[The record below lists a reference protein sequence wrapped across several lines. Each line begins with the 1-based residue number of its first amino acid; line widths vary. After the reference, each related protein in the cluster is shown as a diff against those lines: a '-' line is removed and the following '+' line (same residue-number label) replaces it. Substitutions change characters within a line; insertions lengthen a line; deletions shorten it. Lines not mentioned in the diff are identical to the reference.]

1 MKCLFLLF
9 RSTLVGSSLWLSV
22 RGFVCVEDSFMGP
35 EGGIVIGVHLSMF
48 DCLSRCLLA
57 TTTKTRGNENI
68 RGHYSA
74 PQRNFGSL
82 ANSQFL
88 YIHHLLSWVMMMIVM
103 MLINIL
109 KPLYLIFFILMPHQ
123 FLYKPYLL
131 QPHHASTLFLKC
143 AKVYHFGV
151 CGH

>member
-1 MKCLFLLF
+1 M
-9 RSTLVGSSLWLSV
+9 SH
-22 RGFVCVEDSFMGP
+22 DD
-35 EGGIVIGVHLSMF
+35 
-48 DCLSRCLLA
+48 DCDDA
-57 TTTKTRGNENI
+57 DK
-68 RGHYSA
+68 Y
-74 PQRNFGSL
+74 
-82 ANSQFL
+82 
-88 YIHHLLSWVMMMIVM
+88 
-103 MLINIL
+103 L